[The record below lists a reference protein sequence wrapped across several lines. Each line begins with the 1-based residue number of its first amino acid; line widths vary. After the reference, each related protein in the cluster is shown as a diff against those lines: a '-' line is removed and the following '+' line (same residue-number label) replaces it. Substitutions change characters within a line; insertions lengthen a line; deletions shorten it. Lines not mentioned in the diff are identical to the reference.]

1 MVNKKAYLKTLEAL
15 IAIAIFLIF
24 LTTALIMNQPEKN
37 EPSTPQ
43 DIKLIQDT
51 IFNKIQTEQSIRDC
65 LITDNNVCLEGVI
78 DTVIIDSLDYG
89 IQICTDAPNCLVSDL
104 ILPTD
109 KTIYADSLIIK
120 EQGTTAILRLY
131 LWRKLE

>member
-51 IFNKIQTEQSIRDC
+51 IFNKIQTEQYLRVC
-65 LITDNNVCLEGVI
+65 LIDSDNSCLETEISKVI
-78 DTVIIDSLDYG
+78 LDSLDYE
-89 IQICTDAPNCLVSDL
+89 IQICTPTTSCLVSDL
-104 ILPTD
+104 TLPED
-109 KTIYADSLIIK
+109 KTIYADSIIIK
-120 EQGTTAILRLY
+120 EQDTTAILRLY